1 MNSNTVSISNL
12 NVLLCRYVTSD
23 ALNFVVNTVI
33 IQYYCVYY
41 EIYYL
46 MHQTQVDLPINT
58 AHDMDEANEIIKPNH
73 HAPTHNGE
81 SEFNIWGVGP
91 WSKSV

>member
-1 MNSNTVSISNL
+1 MTVKICEIFWPMYFEL
-12 NVLLCRYVTSD
+12 QFY
-23 ALNFVVNTVI
+23 FI
-33 IQYYCVYY
+33 I
-41 EIYYL
+41 L
-46 MHQTQVDLPINT
+46 VDLPINT

>member
-1 MNSNTVSISNL
+1 MLLKDAAFYVFWTSIL
-12 NVLLCRYVTSD
+12 P
-23 ALNFVVNTVI
+23 
-33 IQYYCVYY
+33 YYFSMY
-41 EIYYL
+41 
-46 MHQTQVDLPINT
+46 LPINT

>member
-1 MNSNTVSISNL
+1 MYFELQFYFTIL
-12 NVLLCRYVTSD
+12 
-23 ALNFVVNTVI
+23 
-33 IQYYCVYY
+33 
-41 EIYYL
+41 
-46 MHQTQVDLPINT
+46 VDLPINT